1 LVLPVCRF
9 VVLEFFDT
17 IYYHRFVAVVQTP
30 AIPQDG
36 IAIGHLLRS
45 NKAWVDPTS
54 PPWLRRRRHFKGKD
68 ISRGRHRRRKSLLAV
83 SASLIP
89 AKNDPASS
97 VAVAWLAN
105 PNPGQT
111 CMFGSAIKTVASMPY
126 GSDVAVDH
134 RPNASLIKT

>member
-68 ISRGRHRRRKSLLAV
+68 ISRGRHRRRKSSLAV

-97 VAVAWLAN
+97 VTVAWLA
-105 PNPGQT
+105 NPGQT
-111 CMFGSAIKTVASMPY
+111 CMFGSAIETVASMPL
-126 GSDVAVDH
+126 GTDVAVD
-134 RPNASLIKT
+134 RCPKASLIKT